1 MGPNVP
7 PGGRKGPVTDASD
20 ADRQEQQ
27 LPATADD
34 EIDDVVAAV
43 AEPPLEPEAPVADAI
58 EQRLPVPG
66 ADDEYEA
73 P

>member
-20 ADRQEQQ
+20 A
-27 LPATADD
+27 
-34 EIDDVVAAV
+34 VAAV